1 MDITELKQSLEFL
14 YEANASIEIVIYAI
28 LKDNENPKKL
38 DIKVDDLPEISNLL
52 VQSIKNKIID
62 KDDFTVLP
70 LSTADER
77 KNCFYQYDL
86 ELPEELKHLE
96 TISSND
102 NIESFNFKNNKIEEM
117 DSLFI
122 VMSVGDTEISI
133 YKKLSSV
140 EVIGRGG
147 YILGKVRLGKAKE
160 RFERFKDKL
169 LRISGNFQVIRVNNE
184 VIILDLAMIEKSF
197 GFHDV
202 IKREANLSIDAIDE
216 MKILSDIESLKEMV
230 DNVSF
235 ARKLTKIARNSPV
248 IKLKISNENI
258 IAFSKKHPAT
268 KNMKYTDN
276 KKFNL
281 TTKKSKDLFIKLLND
296 DLLTSELTKLHYAS
310 LAKDGFE
317 NETTEQ
323 TTETNND

>member
-1 MDITELKQSLEFL
+1 MNITELKQSLEFL

-28 LKDNENPKKL
+28 LKDNETPKKL
-38 DIKVDDLPEISNLL
+38 DIKADDLPEISNLL

-102 NIESFNFKNNKIEEM
+102 DIELFDFRNDTIKEM

-122 VMSVGDTEISI
+122 VISVGDTELSI
-133 YKKLSSV
+133 YKKLTPV
-140 EVIGRGG
+140 EIIGRGG
-147 YILGKVRLGKAKE
+147 YILGKANR
-160 RFERFKDKL
+160 RFERFNEQL
-169 LRISGNFQVIRVNNE
+169 LRISGSFQVIRVGGE

-310 LAKDGFE
+310 LAKDGVD
-317 NETTEQ
+317 TE
-323 TTETNND
+323 